1 MKKLRI
7 PETVS
12 KVASRLRSQK
22 ILVIG
27 LILAAIMLVP
37 RSSTAQ
43 FLPSPCCAILSAG
56 LSSVSGAITNVIG
69 VGLNAIRSTM
79 STIEVFERTVVWPKE
94 LIDEARRTVQSIRD
108 ISSGIQGISRIS
120 VSSATLP
127 APKQLQRTLLSGDS
141 EQVPNVGAN
150 YAAVYLS
157 VPAPTDAS
165 PQVRNIIDMTD
176 AVAQA
181 AMKRAIEI
189 DAIADIEMQT
199 SDQLLQQIQTAAPG
213 SAPILEAGASAW
225 LVRANA
231 YTQSALTEVMRL
243 RAIDLANAGAEMKID
258 AQQGAALRENVTDSL
273 KRR

>member
-1 MKKLRI
+1 MKKFRFSEI
-7 PETVS
+7 AGR
-12 KVASRLRSQK
+12 VAESLRSRK
-22 ILVIG
+22 VFVIG
-27 LILAAIMLVP
+27 LILAAVMAVP
-37 RSSTAQ
+37 RSSPAQ

-56 LSSVSGAITNVIG
+56 LSSVSGAITNV
-69 VGLNAIRSTM
+69 VGNGLSAIRSTM
-79 STIEVFERTVVWPKE
+79 NSIEAFERTVVWPKE
-94 LIDEARRTVQSIRD
+94 LIDEARRTVQTVRD
-108 ISSGIQGISRIS
+108 ISSGIQGISKVS
-120 VSSATLP
+120 VASATL
-127 APKQLQRTLLSGDS
+127 ASPKQLERTLLSADS

-150 YAAVYLS
+150 YAAVYLT

-165 PQVRNIIDMTD
+165 PQVRNIIDMSD

-189 DAIADIEMQT
+189 DAIADLEMRA
-199 SDQLLQQIQTAAPG
+199 SDQILQEIQNAAPG

-231 YTQSALTEVMRL
+231 YTQTALTEVMRL
-243 RAIDLANAGAEMKID
+243 RAIDLANTGAEMKID

>member
-1 MKKLRI
+1 MN
-7 PETVS
+7 S
-12 KVASRLRSQK
+12 
-22 ILVIG
+22 
-27 LILAAIMLVP
+27 
-37 RSSTAQ
+37 
-43 FLPSPCCAILSAG
+43 
-56 LSSVSGAITNVIG
+56 
-69 VGLNAIRSTM
+69 
-79 STIEVFERTVVWPKE
+79 IEAFERTVVWPKE
-94 LIDEARRTVQSIRD
+94 LIDEARRTVQTVRD
-108 ISSGIQGISRIS
+108 IASGVQGISRVS
-120 VSSATLP
+120 VASATLP
-127 APKQLQRTLLSGDS
+127 SPKLLEKTLLSADT

-150 YAAVYLS
+150 YAAVYLT

-165 PQVRNIIDMTD
+165 PQVRNLIDMTD

-189 DAIADIEMQT
+189 DAIANLEMQA
-199 SDQLLQQIQTAAPG
+199 SDVILQQVQTAAPG

-258 AQQGAALRENVTDSL
+258 AQQGAALRENVTDTL